1 MEVISSVLSY
11 KHLDRKLQM
20 LLTIFTVAMIT
31 LIGKK
36 IITTCGTII
45 GRCSLLIIIVTI
57 TDEGW
62 KY

>member
-1 MEVISSVLSY
+1 MF
-11 KHLDRKLQM
+11 
-20 LLTIFTVAMIT
+20 LTIFTAAMIT

-45 GRCSLLIIIVTI
+45 GRCSLLIILVTI
-57 TDEGW
+57 TEEGW

>member
-1 MEVISSVLSY
+1 MF
-11 KHLDRKLQM
+11 
-20 LLTIFTVAMIT
+20 LTIFTVAMIT

-45 GRCSLLIIIVTI
+45 GSCSLLIIIVTI

>member
-1 MEVISSVLSY
+1 MF
-11 KHLDRKLQM
+11 
-20 LLTIFTVAMIT
+20 LTIFIVAMIT

-45 GRCSLLIIIVTI
+45 GRCELLIIIVTI